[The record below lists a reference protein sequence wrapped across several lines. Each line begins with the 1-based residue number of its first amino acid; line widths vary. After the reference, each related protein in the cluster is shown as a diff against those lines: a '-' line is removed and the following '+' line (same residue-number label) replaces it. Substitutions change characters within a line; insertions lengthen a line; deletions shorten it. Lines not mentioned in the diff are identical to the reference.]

1 MIILVNH
8 KISNPAIFWQ
18 SARQSLPQLPEAD
31 VQRVLQ
37 VVPNTSMNEATCIWE
52 ASSIDALDAYLRSKV
67 GDSSN
72 ETYYEVN
79 VANAMGMPA

>member
-8 KISNPAIFWQ
+8 KINNPAAFWA

-37 VVPNTSMNEATCIWE
+37 VVPNTDMSEATCIWE
-52 ASSIDALDAYLRSKV
+52 AASINALDSYLRSKV
-67 GDSSN
+67 GDASS